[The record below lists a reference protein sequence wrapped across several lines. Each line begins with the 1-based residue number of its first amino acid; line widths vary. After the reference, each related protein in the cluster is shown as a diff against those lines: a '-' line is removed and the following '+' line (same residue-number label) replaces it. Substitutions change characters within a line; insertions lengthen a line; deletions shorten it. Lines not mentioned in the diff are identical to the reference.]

1 MFLPSAW
8 VNTALQHIA
17 EDAMNIADVCRQG
30 ATSIANSE
38 GIAEA
43 ARLMRERHV
52 GFLIVHQ
59 LGDDLRRPIGVL
71 TDRDLVVEVMA
82 KNVDPETLKVDD
94 VMTPR
99 PLVAIETEGLS
110 ELLQAMRL
118 GGVRRV
124 PVVDAR
130 GALTGVIAIDDV
142 FDVITSFMCDI
153 TGSIKHEQRIER
165 RARTG

>member
-1 MFLPSAW
+1 MK
-8 VNTALQHIA
+8 IG
-17 EDAMNIADVCRQG
+17 EVCRRD
-30 ATSIANSE
+30 AISIANTE
-38 GIAEA
+38 GITEA
-43 ARLMRERHV
+43 ARLMREHHV

-82 KNVDPETLKVDD
+82 KKIDPEAIKVDD
-94 VMTPR
+94 AMAR
-99 PLVAIETEGLS
+99 QPLVANETDDMS
-110 ELLQAMRL
+110 DLLQAMRL

-130 GALTGVIAIDDV
+130 GASIGVIAIDDV
-142 FDVITSFMCDI
+142 FDVITTFMCEL
-153 TGSIKHEQRIER
+153 TGSIKQEQRVER